1 MFLSKQQAVQLYL
14 MPIKP
19 QVILSVSFWSP
30 PSHTL
35 RGWSHENSTTIQ
47 TPLFLWSGTGHIWS
61 PWPLLQTMVS
71 FTDTDL
77 SIQAIQAP
85 DPGPAH
91 FSYSSSIAS
100 FFPELT
106 NTHSSFYL
114 LLRLIYCLPWTHCFL
129 LLSYSLLTALISKF
143 PDLWLAPVLKLSSPC
158 SLIYE
163 SPVQPVPLS
172 PATWYRKL
180 SPCFWNPLAR
190 LCSLFPSP
198 LLPLPPPEGSLG
210 NFLFFLMDGKIHN
223 KQIEDPR
230 AAI

>member
-14 MPIKP
+14 MPTKP

-47 TPLFLWSGTGHIWS
+47 TPLFLWSETGHIWS

-143 PDLWLAPVLKLSSPC
+143 PDLWLAPSFKAFKPLFTHLWVTSPACPLIPSNMVQETVTLFLEPLSTSLFLVPISSP
-158 SLIYE
+158 STPSTRRLFGKFF
-163 SPVQPVPLS
+163 VLS
-172 PATWYRKL
+172 
-180 SPCFWNPLAR
+180 
-190 LCSLFPSP
+190 
-198 LLPLPPPEGSLG
+198 
-210 NFLFFLMDGKIHN
+210 DGW
-223 KQIEDPR
+223 
-230 AAI
+230 